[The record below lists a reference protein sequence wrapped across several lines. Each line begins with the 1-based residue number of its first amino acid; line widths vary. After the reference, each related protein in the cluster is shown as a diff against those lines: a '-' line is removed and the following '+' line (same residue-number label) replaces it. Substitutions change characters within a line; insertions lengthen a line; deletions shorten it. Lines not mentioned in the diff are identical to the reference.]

1 MTLPFFI
8 KRENYFV
15 RCRSHACQGLGASSV
30 SVPWSFNNTIPY
42 KLASVV
48 EHFTY
53 TFPVILNKCRIE
65 LVFNNRDYFIFLL
78 FKWNSHVPPKSDL
91 FTVEHFKFLYVIGKI
106 IKTDRRSFLVNICPF
121 FASRFGKG
129 EKHDLL
135 IIKESEGKPFP
146 PQLAELSP
154 LPIKPCL
161 AIAINLYPIIIFIL
175 EFDLSFCF
183 DIGKGIVVT
192 PLFWIFRMSHDD
204 NTVFS
209 MPCGI
214 LRSRAF
220 NIQFELVTPAHYFDL
235 LIIQAHH
242 AVFKKSASRISI
254 DLIRA

>member
-129 EKHDLL
+129 ESMISSSSKNL
-135 IIKESEGKPFP
+135 KENHSHPNSLNFP
-146 PQLAELSP
+146 HCRSNHALP
-154 LPIKPCL
+154 LPS
-161 AIAINLYPIIIFIL
+161 IFIQ
-175 EFDLSFCF
+175 LSFLSLNSISPF
-183 DIGKGIVVT
+183 V
-192 PLFWIFRMSHDD
+192 L
-204 NTVFS
+204 
-209 MPCGI
+209 I
-214 LRSRAF
+214 LVK
-220 NIQFELVTPAHYFDL
+220 E
-235 LIIQAHH
+235 
-242 AVFKKSASRISI
+242 
-254 DLIRA
+254 